1 MEDNERIEET
11 RHALRSIITTRFNP
25 VVVELDALYDAKE
38 IERVRSMLSELE
50 GSIFSTDAH
59 VVDDAFSSLR
69 VVSSGRSAIH
79 SLFDS
84 HNFDAVLDIDK
95 ANNDDE
101 LIERI
106 RYWNPPSV
114 KTATRF
120 STDYATAAESLDD
133 LARPLDR
140 ALSMIDAIEH
150 GEENDTKLSEH
161 EVADQAEVI
170 QDLQTEAPRLSDA
183 LKELSDLCM
192 GLVADRD
199 AIRSAKSEYL
209 TATGARK
216 RKGGGNQAN
225 ALEGV
230 IRALVSLRDSLE
242 VRLRGVEWGFTN
254 APFRSKKKLLD
265 VQKEWNASIREARD
279 SASRNQR
286 DLLAALGRVDGVQES
301 DEPNAYIKEILSD
314 GERAVSQLV
323 EIGEFISNQALPRLT
338 TSAAIDPDDARE
350 RAQRVTT
357 DINRV
362 HEEWTSAS
370 SQVDGQLSK

>member
-11 RHALRSIITTRFNP
+11 RHALHSIITTRFNP
-25 VVVELDALYDAKE
+25 VVTELDALYDAKA
-38 IERVRSMLSELE
+38 IEYVRSMLSELE
-50 GSIFSTDAH
+50 DAIFSTDAH
-59 VVDDAFSSLR
+59 VIDDAFSSLR
-69 VVSSGRSAIH
+69 VVSSGRSVIH

-120 STDYATAAESLDD
+120 STDYAAAAESLDD
-133 LARPLDR
+133 LTRPLDR
-140 ALSMIDAIEH
+140 ALQAIDAIEN
-150 GEENDTKLSEH
+150 GEGNDTKLSEH
-161 EVADQAEVI
+161 EVADQAELV
-170 QDLQTEAPRLSDA
+170 QELQTEAPRLSDT

-216 RKGGGNQAN
+216 RASKGNQDN
-225 ALEGV
+225 ALESV
-230 IRALVSLRDSLE
+230 IRTLTSLRDSLE
-242 VRLRGVEWGFTN
+242 TRLHGVEWGFTH

-265 VQKEWNASIREARD
+265 AQKEWNTSIREARD
-279 SASRNQR
+279 SASRNQNE
-286 DLLAALGRVDGVQES
+286 LLTTLGRVDDVQES
-301 DEPNAYIKEILSD
+301 DEPNAFIKEILSD
-314 GERAVSQLV
+314 GERAVNQFV
-323 EIGEFISNQALPRLT
+323 EIGEFINDQALPRLLS
-338 TSAAIDPDDARE
+338 SAGIDQDDARD
-350 RAQRVTT
+350 RARRVTT
-357 DINRV
+357 DIDRV
-362 HEEWTSAS
+362 HEEWTSAR
-370 SQVDGQLSK
+370 SQVDAQLST

>member
-1 MEDNERIEET
+1 MEGNERIEET
-11 RHALRSIITTRFNP
+11 RHALRSVITTRFNP

-50 GSIFSTDAH
+50 DSLFSTDAH
-59 VVDDAFSSLR
+59 VIDDAFSSLR
-69 VVSSGRSAIH
+69 VVSSGRSVIH

-84 HNFDAVLDIDK
+84 HNFDAALDIDK
-95 ANNDDE
+95 SSNDDE

-120 STDYATAAESLDD
+120 STDYASAAESLDD
-133 LARPLDR
+133 LTRPLDG
-140 ALSMIDAIEH
+140 ALSTVDAIEN
-150 GEENDTKLSEH
+150 GEESDTKLSEH
-161 EVADQAEVI
+161 EVADQAEII
-170 QDLQTEAPRLSDA
+170 QSLQTEVPRLSDA

-216 RKGGGNQAN
+216 RKDKSN

-230 IRALVSLRDSLE
+230 IRTLTSLRDSLE

-265 VQKEWNASIREARD
+265 AQKEWNASIREARN
-279 SASRNQR
+279 SATRNQR
-286 DLLAALGRVDGVQES
+286 DLLAALGRVDDVQES

-314 GERAVSQLV
+314 GERAVNQLV
-323 EIGEFISNQALPRLT
+323 EIAEFINNQALPRLT
-338 TSAAIDPDDARE
+338 TGAAIDQDDARD
-350 RAQRVTT
+350 RARRVTT
-357 DINRV
+357 DIDRV
-362 HEEWTSAS
+362 HEEWVSAR
-370 SQVDGQLSK
+370 SQVESQLSK

>member
-1 MEDNERIEET
+1 MEGNERIEET
-11 RHALRSIITTRFNP
+11 RHALRSVITTRFNP

-50 GSIFSTDAH
+50 DSLFSTDAH
-59 VVDDAFSSLR
+59 VIDDAFSSLR
-69 VVSSGRSAIH
+69 VVSSGRSVIH

-84 HNFDAVLDIDK
+84 HNFDAALDIDK
-95 ANNDDE
+95 ASNDDE

-120 STDYATAAESLDD
+120 STDYASAAESLDD
-133 LARPLDR
+133 LTRPLDG
-140 ALSMIDAIEH
+140 ALSTVDAIEN
-150 GEENDTKLSEH
+150 GEESDTKLSEH
-161 EVADQAEVI
+161 EVADQAEII
-170 QDLQTEAPRLSDA
+170 QSLQTEAPRLSDA

-216 RKGGGNQAN
+216 RKDKSN

-230 IRALVSLRDSLE
+230 IRALTSLRDSLE

-265 VQKEWNASIREARD
+265 AQKEWNASIREARD
-279 SASRNQR
+279 SATRNQR
-286 DLLAALGRVDGVQES
+286 DLLAALGRVDDVQES

-314 GERAVSQLV
+314 GERAVNQLV
-323 EIGEFISNQALPRLT
+323 EIAEFINNQALPRLT
-338 TSAAIDPDDARE
+338 TGAAIDQGDARD
-350 RAQRVTT
+350 RARRVTT
-357 DINRV
+357 DIDRV
-362 HEEWTSAS
+362 REEWVSAC
-370 SQVDGQLSK
+370 SQVESQLSK